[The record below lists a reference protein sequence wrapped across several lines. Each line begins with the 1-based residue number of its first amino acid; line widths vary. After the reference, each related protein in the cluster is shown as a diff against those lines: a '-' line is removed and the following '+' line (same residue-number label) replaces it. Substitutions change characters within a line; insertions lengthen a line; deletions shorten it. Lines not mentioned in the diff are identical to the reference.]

1 MVTFGARPALAVTV
15 WPSVSR
21 ASALNVLNAGLCAPL
36 GSSSPLCHGFPEPS
50 RNVNQ
55 MNICTCGSFRAIV
68 SLALLGLGLV
78 LRWPNTIPWALVFAA
93 AGYVVT
99 RSGESLVDGWA
110 SVVGV
115 LLLLAAELASWS
127 IEHDARIRTEPAL
140 VVRRAA
146 TITAL
151 AAAALLTNFILLAA
165 AAAASSAGV
174 LIAAAGV
181 AAAVAAVATV
191 LRLVTVRGR

>member
-1 MVTFGARPALAVTV
+1 
-15 WPSVSR
+15 
-21 ASALNVLNAGLCAPL
+21 
-36 GSSSPLCHGFPEPS
+36 
-50 RNVNQ
+50 
-55 MNICTCGSFRAIV
+55 
-68 SLALLGLGLV
+68 
-78 LRWPNTIPWALVFAA
+78 VFAA

>member
-1 MVTFGARPALAVTV
+1 LAAVVAAGAYATAAGGSLSGIALAGTI
-15 WPSVSR
+15 
-21 ASALNVLNAGLCAPL
+21 L
-36 GSSSPLCHGFPEPS
+36 
-50 RNVNQ
+50 
-55 MNICTCGSFRAIV
+55 

-78 LRWPNTIPWALVFAA
+78 LRWPNTIPWSIVFMA

-127 IEHDARIRTEPAL
+127 IEHDARIRAEPAL
-140 VVRRAA
+140 VVRRSA
-146 TITAL
+146 TIAGL
-151 AAAALLTNFILLAA
+151 CAAALLTNFILLAA
-165 AAAASSAGV
+165 AGVASSAGV